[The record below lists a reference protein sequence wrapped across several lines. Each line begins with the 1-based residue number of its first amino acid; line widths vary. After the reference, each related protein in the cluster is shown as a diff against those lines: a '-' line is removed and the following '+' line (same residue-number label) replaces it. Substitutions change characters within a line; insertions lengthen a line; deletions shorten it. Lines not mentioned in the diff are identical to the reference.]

1 MTIESDIVIPA
12 DVPKNAE
19 ATYKANYKLITGG
32 SGRLMLFAGDQKTEH
47 LNDDFYGTDIHP
59 DDADPE
65 HMFRIASGSRVGV
78 FASQLGLIARYG
90 KSYPNVPYLV
100 KMNSKTHLVKT
111 DQKDPLSPQLWTIQ
125 QVVELRDSAK
135 LKIAAVGYTIY
146 LGSEYEDVMLSQAA
160 QIIYEA
166 HKHGLVVVLWIYPR
180 GKAVKNEKDAHL
192 IAGAAGT
199 AAALGAD
206 FVKVNPPK
214 EEGKDS
220 AELLKEAAKAAGRT
234 KLVCAGGSSTSAE
247 KFLSQLYAQIH
258 TGGASGNATGRNIH
272 QKSLDEAIR
281 MCNAI
286 SAITMD
292 NADVAKALKIYN
304 GNKAAAKK
312 TAAKPAA
319 AKTAA
324 TKAAPAKATATKAAA
339 KKATTVK
346 TAAAKTTATKTNAAK
361 APVAKPAAKP
371 ASNTKATAAKPAA
384 KTPATKANT
393 AKTTAAKTTAA
404 KTSAAKAPATKANT
418 AKANTAKATAAKTT
432 ATKTSAAKAPAT
444 KAGTTKAAAA
454 KTTAAKA
461 KATKS
466 KAKK

>member
-19 ATYKANYKLITGG
+19 AKYKENYKLITGG

-47 LNDDFYGTDIHP
+47 LNDDFYGADIHP

-100 KMNSKTHLVKT
+100 KINSKTHLVKT
-111 DQKDPLSPQLWTIQ
+111 DQKDPLSTQLWTVQ
-125 QVVELRDSAK
+125 QVVDLRDSSK

-160 QIIYEA
+160 QIINEA
-166 HKHGLVVVLWIYPR
+166 HKYGLVVVLWIYPR

-220 AELLKEAAKAAGRT
+220 AELLKEAVKAAGRT

-292 NADVAKALKIYN
+292 NADVAAALKIYN
-304 GNKAAAKK
+304 GNKA
-312 TAAKPAA
+312 
-319 AKTAA
+319 
-324 TKAAPAKATATKAAA
+324 TKAAKPAKATATKAAA
-339 KKATTVK
+339 KKATG
-346 TAAAKTTATKTNAAK
+346 
-361 APVAKPAAKP
+361 
-371 ASNTKATAAKPAA
+371 TKAA
-384 KTPATKANT
+384 
-393 AKTTAAKTTAA
+393 
-404 KTSAAKAPATKANT
+404 T
-418 AKANTAKATAAKTT
+418 AKAA

-444 KAGTTKAAAA
+444 KATATKTTATKAGTTKSAAG